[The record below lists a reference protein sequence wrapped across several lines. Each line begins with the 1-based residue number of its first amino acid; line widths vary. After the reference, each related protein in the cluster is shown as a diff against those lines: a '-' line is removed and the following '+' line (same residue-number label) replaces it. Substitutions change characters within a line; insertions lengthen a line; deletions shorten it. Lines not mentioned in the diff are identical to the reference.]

1 MSNENIIDLDT
12 FGSRLR
18 KERIRLGLNQTD
30 FAEIGGVQKD
40 GQVKYEA
47 DKREPGT
54 AYMTAIAAAG
64 VDVLYVLTGVI
75 SDPASE
81 DEVELLSGYREL
93 DERSKTSVLVM
104 IDSLRPR
111 RHVFSV
117 NLGDEDF
124 EFYAKRAEK
133 EGVSVEVMVRK
144 TIMANAEKILGLP
157 PRSSSRKKIDIAA
170 DSEMGESVRTK
181 MAALADVRKKK
192 DSGK

>member
-1 MSNENIIDLDT
+1 M
-12 FGSRLR
+12 
-18 KERIRLGLNQTD
+18 RLGLNQTD

-81 DEVELLSGYREL
+81 DEVELLSGYRDL
-93 DERSKTSVLVM
+93 DERSKASVLGM

-111 RHVFSV
+111 RHFFSV
-117 NLGDEDF
+117 NLSDEDLELF
-124 EFYAKRAEK
+124 TKRAEK
-133 EGVSVEVMVRK
+133 EGVPVEVMVRK
-144 TIMANAEKILGLP
+144 MIVANTEKVLGLP
-157 PRSSSRKKIDIAA
+157 PRPSGRTKIDTAA
-170 DSEMGESVRTK
+170 GSEIGKSVRTNMTAIAEVK
-181 MAALADVRKKK
+181 KKK

>member
-18 KERIRLGLNQTD
+18 KERVRLGLNQSD

-47 DKREPGT
+47 DKREPGA

-75 SDPASE
+75 SDPAGD

-93 DERSKTSVLVM
+93 DERSKTSVLGMV
-104 IDSLRPR
+104 DSLRPR

-117 NLGDEDF
+117 NLSDEDL
-124 EFYAKRAEK
+124 EFYTKRAEK

-144 TIMANAEKILGLP
+144 MIMANAEKILGLP
-157 PRSSSRKKIDIAA
+157 SRSSSRKKIDIAA
-170 DSEMGESVRTK
+170 DSEMGKSVRTK
-181 MAALADVRKKK
+181 MAALAEVRKKK